1 MAPATT
7 AFARQGLPERLTTR
21 LTEDADYVTMARKKK
36 LSPSGSKDQNGSY
49 HNAHLSL
56 HEDELSIAGLEIGDE
71 VFVRVYDDSITV
83 QKAD

>member
-1 MAPATT
+1 MVAPAT
-7 AFARQGLPERLTTR
+7 AFAWQWLPEGLTLR